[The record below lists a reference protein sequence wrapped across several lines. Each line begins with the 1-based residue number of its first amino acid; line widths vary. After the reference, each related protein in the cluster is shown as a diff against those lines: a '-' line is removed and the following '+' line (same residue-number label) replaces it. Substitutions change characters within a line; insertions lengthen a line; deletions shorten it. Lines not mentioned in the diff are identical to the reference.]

1 MKYSMVQVADK
12 LPEGAKM
19 LFYQL
24 IKNAYE
30 RLQQGGSLR
39 VTLKAT
45 EDGRQASIKFE
56 DSGPGFS
63 QEALSKLFAP
73 FNTTEKGKAGIGLAV
88 ARRIAEKHGGT
99 LEVSNKK
106 ERGAIV
112 EVLLPLAG

>member
-1 MKYSMVQVADK
+1 KI
-12 LPEGAKM
+12 

-39 VTLKAT
+39 VTLKGA
-45 EDGRQASIKFE
+45 EDGRHAAIRFE

-63 QEALSKLFAP
+63 QEALSKLYAP
-73 FNTTEKGKAGIGLAV
+73 FNTTEKGHAGIGLAV
-88 ARRIAEKHGGT
+88 ALRIAEKHGGT

-106 ERGAIV
+106 ERGAVV